1 MDAFALN
8 VQFSPCQSNLGPTSS
23 FHLENNIYFQGVPG
37 CSPCSPAQRR
47 CLYKKA
53 MQRDSSCSL
62 CPGSWRWMSCV
73 DARRQ
78 DPGWKLGAVSL
89 GDTQPC
95 HSWPQRLEA
104 AAVLIPK
111 AALFSTY
118 SISPGSGLVGGIS
131 SVCQPQTL

>member
-1 MDAFALN
+1 MCSFLHAKVTWGQQVHFIWKIIFISRVFQGALLAPQHKEDAF
-8 VQFSPCQSNLGPTSS
+8 TW
-23 FHLENNIYFQGVPG
+23 
-37 CSPCSPAQRR
+37 
-47 CLYKKA
+47 KA

-62 CPGSWRWMSCV
+62 CPGSCHWMSCV

-78 DPGWKLGAVSL
+78 DPGWKLGVVSL

-95 HSWPQRLEA
+95 HSWPQKLGA

-118 SISPGSGLVGGIS
+118 SISLGSGLLKVGGIS